1 MRSHLHRPGNQ
12 AIIGQSKIL
21 NIVPVDIV
29 SRIEPQVRLKQPAQR
44 QINGSCKQDIYHTD
58 FKTPWWSLFL
68 KPVRG
73 NPYPQFQMLKLK
85 WGIVASSPLRQ
96 DPSWVFFHMHLR
108 SERVLVSPTRRW
120 SGKFDLIMAIGLWAP
135 MPSTSPGQPSLN
147 FFMWVIKRF
156 NYLCNALSF

>member
-58 FKTPWWSLFL
+58 FKTP
-68 KPVRG
+68 
-73 NPYPQFQMLKLK
+73 
-85 WGIVASSPLRQ
+85 
-96 DPSWVFFHMHLR
+96 
-108 SERVLVSPTRRW
+108 
-120 SGKFDLIMAIGLWAP
+120 
-135 MPSTSPGQPSLN
+135 
-147 FFMWVIKRF
+147 
-156 NYLCNALSF
+156 